1 MDVSVYCV
9 CLSMA
14 VTLCLS
20 LLVFQCLF
28 LPWLS
33 LSSSYPSPCLCVS
46 LCLPHCP
53 AFPFSCLRVRSD
65 LPTLSVRYKENTEQS
80 LLALARSLTAGANNE
95 KFRIN
100 WTLIICRGGNA
111 DIYTHIYETKANL
124 ATVTTAAHSNK
135 AVLTKRD
142 NGSLEL
148 TAASAH

>member
-20 LLVFQCLF
+20 FLVFHCLL
-28 LPWLS
+28 LPWRS
-33 LSSSYPSPCLCVS
+33 LSSSYPSSCLCVS

-65 LPTLSVRYKENTEQS
+65 PLTLSVRYKENTEQS

-100 WTLIICRGGNA
+100 WTLIICRGGML
-111 DIYTHIYETKANL
+111 IYIHTYMKQKPT
-124 ATVTTAAHSNK
+124 
-135 AVLTKRD
+135 
-142 NGSLEL
+142 
-148 TAASAH
+148 